1 MFTVQIEELK
11 EVKAIEEELKQGRGP
26 VLIYGLADSQKA
38 HIAHYLMKKFNKK
51 VLVITPD
58 DVEARRI
65 YEDLYSFNEGE
76 AFLFPKRDIVFY
88 KIDAASHEIVFERL
102 KVIKRLSEDRPYAV
116 VASVDALLDKMP
128 PFYLFR
134 KYQFSLKI
142 GDKIDLGK
150 FLKKLEV
157 IGYERVQ
164 MVEGKG
170 QFSVRGGIIDI
181 FPSTEEYP
189 FRIELFDD
197 EVDSLRTFD
206 VMTQRS
212 IKTAEEVFIFPATEF
227 IVEEEHIKRGI
238 SSLSKD
244 LNSYLSKIRKTKS
257 GMAEKLR
264 EKFDEIMEE
273 ISQGKKRESIKVL
286 INYFYEDLQSIK
298 DYVGEDAIVIL
309 DETNR
314 IKQRV
319 SNLQLEF
326 NENFKNLLEKG
337 EVIPEQ
343 REIFF
348 DYTEVEERLKN
359 NFLVIMNTLTK
370 PEGELHPQRIVNF
383 VSRSMHSF
391 HGKIDLLVEDLK
403 YYKATGYRVLLL
415 SGNKDRAKILKET
428 LEEYGIDSVVVK
440 DNEYDIQRG
449 QVVIY
454 PASITKG
461 FEYVDAKFAVI
472 SDSEIFGQTKRA
484 RKPVKMKNA
493 ERIKSFTE
501 LEVGSYVV
509 HVNYGIGKYEGIEK
523 IKVDGVIRDY
533 LKIVYAGGDVLFVPV
548 EQLDLVQKYVGPTDN
563 PPKLNKLGGGEWIR
577 AKRKAKKAAEDL
589 AKDLIQLYAKRQMAK
604 GHAFS
609 PDTPWQKEFE
619 DQFPYEE
626 TEDQLR
632 CIKEIKEDMEK
643 DKPMDRLLCGDVG
656 YGKTEVALRAAFKA
670 VADGKQVAFLCPTT
684 ILAYQ
689 HYTNFLE
696 RFKEFPVKIEMLS
709 RFRTPKEQAQIIK
722 GLADGTIDIVVGTHR
737 LLQNDVKFK
746 DLGLLIIDEEQR
758 FGVVHKEKIK
768 KLKENIDVLT
778 LSATPIP
785 RTLHMSLIGIRDM
798 SILENPPED
807 RFPVETYVV
816 EFNEE
821 LIKDAILREVG
832 RGGQV
837 YFVCNRV
844 QGIEK
849 MANFIKELVP
859 NCRIAVAHGQME
871 ESKLEQV
878 MVDFLKG
885 EYDVLVTTTIIE
897 TGLDIPNVNT
907 IIVYDADKL
916 GLAQLYQ
923 LRGRVGRSN
932 RLAYAYFTY
941 RKDKVLS
948 EVAEKRLEAIK
959 EFTEFGSGF
968 KIAMRDLEIRGAGNL
983 LGAEQHGHID
993 AVGYDLYLKLLE
1005 EAIRNLKGE
1014 QPKEE
1019 ITTTIDLKVSAYIDS
1034 SYIEDENLRLEMY
1047 KKIASI
1053 ESREDMMEVAEELI
1067 DRFGDYPKP
1076 VEALLDIAYIKAVA
1090 SKLHIVEISEKSSG
1104 VILKFKDKDSVDME
1118 TVEKMVR
1125 EYKGNLTF
1133 SSQYPPYL
1141 TYKYNKKETLL
1152 KELIELVEKMKDLQL
1167 AKK

>member
-1 MFTVQIEELK
+1 MFTRQIEELR
-11 EVKAIEEELKQGRGP
+11 EIRTIEEFLQQRKGP
-26 VLIYGLADSQKA
+26 ILAYGLTDSQKA
-38 HIAHYLMKKFNKK
+38 HIAHYIMTKFNKK
-51 VLVITPD
+51 VLVIAPD
-58 DVEARRI
+58 EVEARKI
-65 YEDLYSFNEGE
+65 YEDLYSFNFGN
-76 AFLFPKRDIVFY
+76 ASLFPKREALFY
-88 KIDAASHEIVFERL
+88 KIDAASQEVVSQRL
-102 KVIKRLSEDRPYAV
+102 QVIKKLSEGSPHAV
-116 VASVDALLDKMP
+116 VTSIDAAVGKLIPMD
-128 PFYLFR
+128 LFK
-134 KYQFSLKI
+134 KYQFVFKL
-142 GDKIDLGK
+142 GDTVN
-150 FLKKLEV
+150 LEEV
-157 IGYERVQ
+157 MKNLVTMGYERVQ

-170 QFSVRGGIIDI
+170 QFSVRGGIIDV
-181 FPSTEEYP
+181 FPPTEEYP
-189 FRIELFDD
+189 WRIELFDD
-197 EVDSLRTFD
+197 EIDSIRTFD
-206 VMTQRS
+206 VITQRS
-212 IKTAEEVFIFPATEF
+212 LENIDKINIFPATEF
-227 IVEEEHIKRGI
+227 IAEAEHIKKGI
-238 SSLSKD
+238 SAVSNY
-244 LNSYLSKIRKTKS
+244 LNSYLSKIKKSKS
-257 GMAEKLR
+257 GIAEKLQQ
-264 EKFDEIMEE
+264 KFEEIMEE
-273 ISQGKKRESIKVL
+273 ITEAKRVENIHEL
-286 INYFYEDLQSIK
+286 IDYFYDDVYSIV
-298 DYVGEDAIVIL
+298 DYMGEEAVIIL
-309 DETNR
+309 DESSR

-319 SNLQLEF
+319 NNLQMEF
-326 NENFKNLLEKG
+326 NENFKVLLEKG
-337 EVIPEQ
+337 EVLPEQ
-343 REIFF
+343 SKLFF
-348 DYTEVEERLKN
+348 DYDEILKRVKN
-359 NFLVIMNTLTK
+359 NFLLIMNTLAK
-370 PEGELHPQRIVNF
+370 PENELQPQTIVNF
-383 VSRSMHSF
+383 ISRSMHPF
-391 HGKIDLLVEDLK
+391 HGKMDILVDDLK
-403 YYKATGYRVLLL
+403 YYKNTGYKVLLL
-415 SGNKDRAKILKET
+415 SGNQERARILKDT
-428 LEEYGIDSVVVK
+428 LESFNIDTVVIK
-440 DNEYDIQRG
+440 DSEYDIQKG

-454 PASITKG
+454 PASVSKG

-472 SDSEIFGQTKRA
+472 SDGEIFGQTKRS
-484 RKPVKMKNA
+484 KKTIKIKNA
-493 ERIKSFTE
+493 DKIKSFTE

-523 IKVDGVIRDY
+523 IKVDGIIRDY
-533 LKIVYAGGDVLFVPV
+533 LKIIYAGGDTLFVPV

-563 PPKLNKLGGGEWIR
+563 PPKLNKLGGSEWIR
-577 AKRKAKKAAEDL
+577 AKRKAKKAVEDI
-589 AKDLIQLYAKRQMAK
+589 AKDLIKLYAKRQIAK

-619 DQFPYEE
+619 EQFPYEE

-643 DKPMDRLLCGDVG
+643 DRPMDRLLCGDVG

-689 HYTNFLE
+689 HYTNFIE

-722 GLADGTIDIVVGTHR
+722 SLAEGTIDIIVGTHR
-737 LLQNDVKFK
+737 LLQSDVKFK

-807 RFPVETYVV
+807 RFPVETYVM

-821 LIKDAILREVG
+821 LIKDAILREIG

-837 YFVCNRV
+837 YFVYNRV
-844 QGIEK
+844 NGIEK
-849 MANFIKELVP
+849 MASLVKDLVP
-859 NCRIAVAHGQME
+859 SCRVAVAHGQME
-871 ESKLEQV
+871 ENQLEKV
-878 MVDFLKG
+878 MIDFLNG

-916 GLAQLYQ
+916 GLSQLYQ

-993 AVGYDLYLKLLE
+993 AIGYDLYLKLLE

-1014 QPKEE
+1014 APKEE
-1019 ITTTIDLKVSAYIDS
+1019 IITTIDIKINAYIDS

-1053 ESREDMMEVAEELI
+1053 ESREDMMEISEELV

-1076 VEALLDIAYIKAVA
+1076 VEALLEIAYLKAIA
-1090 SKLHIVEISEKSSG
+1090 SQVNITEITEKG
-1104 VILKFKDKDSVDME
+1104 NIVILKFKDIKSVNME
-1118 TVEKMVR
+1118 AIEKAIK
-1125 EYKGNLTF
+1125 EYGGNLVF
-1133 SSQYPPYL
+1133 SSQVQPYL
-1141 TYKYNKKETLL
+1141 AYKFNKKETIQ
-1152 KELIELVEKMKDLQL
+1152 KELIELLEKIKSLQLVEK
-1167 AKK
+1167 